1 LFLKDYNKKITMRK
15 CALVTGGSRGIG
27 RAIAI
32 QLAKDHSYH
41 IIVNYSS
48 NETAVNETVEIITE
62 AGGSAET
69 LQFKVQNYAE
79 VLGKL
84 STWKDN
90 NPEDS
95 IELLVNNAGIT
106 KDNLLLWMGE
116 DDWNDVVDISLKG
129 FYNVTNIVL
138 QDMIRLRN
146 GRIINIASIS
156 GLKGNSGQT
165 NYSAAK
171 GGLIAATKSLAQEV
185 ARRGITV
192 NAIAPGFIHS
202 DMTKDLPEKELKKF
216 IPLRRF
222 GKAEEIAHLVSFI
235 SSDKAAYIT
244 GEVIN
249 INGGIYS

>member
-1 LFLKDYNKKITMRK
+1 MRK
-15 CALVTGGSRGIG
+15 CALITGASRGIG

-32 QLAKDHSYH
+32 QLAKDHVYH
-41 IIVNYSS
+41 ILINYSS
-48 NETAVNETVEIITE
+48 NIIAAEETKDQILKN
-62 AGGSAET
+62 GGT
-69 LQFKVQNYAE
+69 AE
-79 VLGKL
+79 VVQFNVQLKEEVSAQL
-84 STWKDN
+84 MTWKTN
-90 NPEDS
+90 NPDDI
-95 IELLVNNAGIT
+95 IEVLVNNAGIT
-106 KDNLLLWMGE
+106 KDNLLLWM
-116 DDWNDVVDISLKG
+116 NDEEWGSVLDVSLKG
-129 FYNVTNIVL
+129 FYNVTNNIL
-138 QDMIRLRN
+138 QDMIKLKK

-171 GGLIAATKSLAQEV
+171 GGLIAASKSLSQEV

-202 DMTKDLPEKELKKF
+202 DMTRDLPEKEIKKF

-222 GKAEEIAHLVSFI
+222 GAAVEVAHLVSFI
-235 SSDKAAYIT
+235 ASDKAAYIT

>member
-1 LFLKDYNKKITMRK
+1 MKK
-15 CALVTGGSRGIG
+15 CALITGASRGIG

-41 IIVNYSS
+41 ILINYS
-48 NETAVNETVEIITE
+48 VNILAANAAKEFIISE
-62 AGGSAET
+62 GGSAEVI
-69 LQFKVQNYAE
+69 QFNVQDNKSVAKNLNQWKIDNPNDIIE
-79 VLGKL
+79 V
-84 STWKDN
+84 
-90 NPEDS
+90 
-95 IELLVNNAGIT
+95 LVNNAGIT
-106 KDNLLLWMGE
+106 KDNLFLWME
-116 DDWNDVVDISLKG
+116 ADDWNSVVDVSLKG
-129 FYNVTNIVL
+129 FYNVTNNIL
-138 QDMIRLRN
+138 QDMIKLKK
-146 GRIINIASIS
+146 GRIVNIASIS

-171 GGLIAATKSLAQEV
+171 GGLIAASKSLSQEV

-202 DMTKDLPEKELKKF
+202 DMTKDLPEKEIKKF

-222 GKAEEIAHLVSFI
+222 GTAEEVAHLVSFI
-235 SSDKAAYIT
+235 ASDKSAYIT

>member
-1 LFLKDYNKKITMRK
+1 MKK
-15 CALVTGGSRGIG
+15 CALITGASRGIG

-41 IIVNYSS
+41 ILINYSV
-48 NETAVNETVEIITE
+48 NTLAANTAKELIISE
-62 AGGSAET
+62 GGSAEII
-69 LQFKVQNYAE
+69 QFNVQDNKSVAE
-79 VLGKL
+79 NLNQ
-84 STWKDN
+84 WKSDN
-90 NPEDS
+90 PDDI
-95 IELLVNNAGIT
+95 IEVLVNNAGIT
-106 KDNLLLWMGE
+106 KDNLFLWME
-116 DDWNDVVDISLKG
+116 ADDWNSVVDVSLKG
-129 FYNVTNIVL
+129 FYNVTNNIL
-138 QDMIRLRN
+138 QDMIKLKK
-146 GRIINIASIS
+146 GRIVNIASIS

-171 GGLIAATKSLAQEV
+171 GGLIAASKSLSQEV

-192 NAIAPGFIHS
+192 NAIAPGFIFS

-222 GKAEEIAHLVSFI
+222 GTAEEVAHLVSFI
-235 SSDKAAYIT
+235 ASDKAAYIT

>member
-1 LFLKDYNKKITMRK
+1 MKK
-15 CALVTGGSRGIG
+15 CALITGASRGIG
-27 RAIAI
+27 KAIAI

-41 IIVNYSS
+41 TLINYSTNIVAA
-48 NETAVNETVEIITE
+48 NETKNQIITE
-62 AGGSAET
+62 GGSAEII
-69 LQFKVQNYAE
+69 QFNVQDKLE
-79 VLGKL
+79 VSNKL
-84 STWKDN
+84 MKWKEN
-90 NPEDS
+90 NPNDIVEV
-95 IELLVNNAGIT
+95 LVNNAGIT
-106 KDNLLLWMGE
+106 KDNLLLWMNDEEWG
-116 DDWNDVVDISLKG
+116 DVVDVSLKG
-129 FYNVTNIVL
+129 FYNVTNTIL
-138 QDMIRLRN
+138 QDMIKLRK

-171 GGLIAATKSLAQEV
+171 GGLIAASKSLSQEL

-222 GKAEEIAHLVSFI
+222 GTSEEVAHLVSFI
-235 SSDKAAYIT
+235 ASDKAAYIT

>member
-1 LFLKDYNKKITMRK
+1 MRK
-15 CALVTGGSRGIG
+15 CALITGASRGIG
-27 RAIAI
+27 KAIAI

-41 IIVNYSS
+41 ILINYSANTVAA
-48 NETAVNETVEIITE
+48 NETKDQIIME
-62 AGGSAET
+62 GGSSEVI
-69 LQFKVQNYAE
+69 QFNVQDKLE
-79 VLGKL
+79 VSNKL
-84 STWKDN
+84 MKWKEN
-90 NPEDS
+90 NPEDI
-95 IELLVNNAGIT
+95 IEVLVNNAGIT
-106 KDNLLLWMGE
+106 KDNLLLWM
-116 DDWNDVVDISLKG
+116 NDEEWGSVLDVSLKG
-129 FYNVTNIVL
+129 FYNVTNTIL
-138 QDMIRLRN
+138 QDMIKLRK
-146 GRIINIASIS
+146 GRVINIASIS

-171 GGLIAATKSLAQEV
+171 GGLIAASKSLSQEL

-222 GKAEEIAHLVSFI
+222 GTAEEVAHLVSFI
-235 SSDKAAYIT
+235 ASDKAAYIT